1 VDIDDFGMPFGKKPV
16 QGSEEE
22 FSFDRLKNQIPS
34 ERQQFSVLFRGPRSN
49 LESVS
54 VIPGPI
60 RSRALLFQKL
70 PSLPAVIPTKTEH
83 EQQQQQQKAGAT
95 AATNIQNLAQ
105 AVCCAKLFLSEMEAL
120 GMGNLDV
127 LCKGPLEFVSKDV
140 NGVIHIGAHTGQE
153 AAWYFASHIAQKVVH
168 IECNPNMIPRLEEN
182 VKGFGHV
189 AIQACLWNVAGEERD
204 FFFTDR

>member
-1 VDIDDFGMPFGKKPV
+1 M
-16 QGSEEE
+16 
-22 FSFDRLKNQIPS
+22 
-34 ERQQFSVLFRGPRSN
+34 
-49 LESVS
+49 
-54 VIPGPI
+54 
-60 RSRALLFQKL
+60 
-70 PSLPAVIPTKTEH
+70 
-83 EQQQQQQKAGAT
+83 QKAHAQLLT
-95 AATNIQNLAQ
+95 PDMRLIAQ
-105 AVCCAKLFLSEMEAL
+105 AVLSAKLFLSEMEAR
-120 GMGNLDV
+120 GVGNLEDFN
-127 LCKGPLEFVSKDV
+127 PLEFVSKDV

>member
-1 VDIDDFGMPFGKKPV
+1 MPFGKKPV
-16 QGSEEE
+16 QGPTEE
-22 FSFDRLKNQIPS
+22 FSYDRLKHLMPS
-34 ERQQFSVLFRGPRSN
+34 EN
-49 LESVS
+49 VS

-60 RSRALLFQKL
+60 RSRTLLFQRL
-70 PSLPAVIPTKTEH
+70 RYLPADIPTKEEH
-83 EQQQQQQKAGAT
+83 ELQKQKARAQLLT
-95 AATNIQNLAQ
+95 PDMRLIAQ
-105 AVCCAKLFLSEMEAL
+105 AVLSAKLFLSEMEAR
-120 GMGNLDV
+120 GMGNLEDDN
-127 LCKGPLEFVSKDV
+127 PLEFVSKDV